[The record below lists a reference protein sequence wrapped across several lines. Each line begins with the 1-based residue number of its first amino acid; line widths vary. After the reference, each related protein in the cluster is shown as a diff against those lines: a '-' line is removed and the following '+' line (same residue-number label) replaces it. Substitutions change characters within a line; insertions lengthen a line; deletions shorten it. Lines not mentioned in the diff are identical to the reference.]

1 MRAFRTYRLFL
12 ARLGLTVTLFIGLA
26 ADAVATGFPPFVA
39 DDAITVK
46 RNATVSVLDSGQTS
60 VLANDF
66 DFERDPLTAQLT
78 SSPKH
83 GELTLYADGT
93 FIYAHDGSSKKDD
106 EFKYRAF
113 DGTQYSREAKVKIKV
128 VPGDPI
134 PPEIVG
140 QRELSFPE
148 DESLEITLADL
159 EVIDPDSNYPRD
171 FTLELG
177 TGENYELVDAT
188 ILPFPDFNGA
198 LSVPVRVSDGTN
210 FSNWFDLLVNVLPQN
225 DPPFV
230 VSDIADQEASEGVE
244 FVLSIAEHFD
254 DVDAGDSLEFGASG
268 LPSSGSITLNANTGI
283 LQGTPIRA
291 DAIDV
296 PYSVRITAS
305 DSAGSSAELTFRLTV
320 FAEDRADMAIS
331 SNVAQNPTLVGEQS
345 AWRIDIENRGPAELD
360 QGELVGT
367 WTTSGPILSLAAPQG
382 CTISSNDSST
392 PSLRCPLTQL
402 PAGAAVSF
410 DVEGIQDGDGDNTL
424 IASVLADDPEPDNNN
439 ALVSSQ
445 VAIGV
450 SEGPTQ
456 VLNQACADLA
466 VADFNLD
473 GLPDLVAS
481 NAETI
486 VHLNSGNRMLQSS
499 GTVLGVG
506 GSHLTL
512 LDWNG
517 DGLEDVAVAGPSA
530 DRVFIYLGDGGAA
543 FGRSIEIPDVTQGE
557 VAALA
562 AVDVEGDGNSELV
575 LGGSFGALIL
585 RNDGTGQPEIDSL
598 PVGSVIDVKAADL
611 DQDGF
616 TDLVAVAASDRSVQ
630 ILQNSGAGSFVV
642 QDTLRQ
648 GSVAR
653 VSVADLNGS
662 GTPELQL
669 AIDGDD
675 LQPPHTLLMQRMSN
689 GSFVVVGTLGAS
701 TASDLLTGDV
711 DGDGGLDIVAVNE
724 AGVHQL
730 YLAGPGGEYTLDAE
744 QIVSPGMRTGIV
756 VDYNLDGSLDLILA
770 GIDATSVELH
780 ANNGIGRLGFGDR
793 VAPELTLLGEA
804 SVTVPSGAEYVD
816 AGATAVDDID
826 GDLTSA
832 ITTTGSVNTTVVGTY
847 RLTFSVSD
855 RATNTS
861 QVTRTVTVGVNQGSG
876 GSGGGMLS
884 LLMLMTL
891 TMFAV
896 TRLTPGS
903 LDSPNTRQEPKM
915 NL

>member
-12 ARLGLTVTLFIGLA
+12 AQLGLTVTIFMGLT
-26 ADAVATGFPPFVA
+26 ADAVATGFPPFVV
-39 DDAITVK
+39 DDEITVK

-66 DFERDPLTAQLT
+66 DFELDPLAALLT
-78 SSPKH
+78 KSPKH
-83 GELTLYADGT
+83 GELTLNADGT
-93 FIYAHDGSSKKDD
+93 FIYEHDGSSKKDD

-113 DGTQYSREAKVKIKV
+113 DGTQYSRREATVKIKV
-128 VPGDPI
+128 VPGEPI

-140 QRELSFPE
+140 QGELSFPE

-159 EVIDPDSNYPRD
+159 EVIDPDSNYPQG

-177 TGENYELVDAT
+177 AGENYELVGAT
-188 ILPFPDFNGA
+188 ILPFPNFNGA

-210 FSNWFDLLVNVLPQN
+210 FSNWFDLLVDVLPQN
-225 DPPFV
+225 DPPFI
-230 VSDIADQEASEGVE
+230 VSEIADQEAIEGLE
-244 FVLSIAEHFD
+244 FVLSVAEHFD

-268 LPSSGSITLNANTGI
+268 LPSSGSLTLNGNTGI
-283 LQGTPIRA
+283 LQGTPIRS

-296 PYSVRITAS
+296 PYSVRITAT
-305 DSAGSSAELTFRLTV
+305 DTAGSSAELTFGLTV
-320 FAEDRADMAIS
+320 FAEDRADMAIRS
-331 SNVAQNPTLVGEQS
+331 DVVQNPILVGEQS
-345 AWRIDIENRGPAELD
+345 AWRIDIENRGPAALD

-392 PSLRCPLTQL
+392 PSLRCPLAQL
-402 PAGAAVSF
+402 PVGTAVSF
-410 DVEGIQDGDGDNTL
+410 DVEGMQDGDGDNTL
-424 IASVLADDPEPDNNN
+424 IASVVADDPEPDNNN
-439 ALVSSQ
+439 SLVSAQ
-445 VAIGV
+445 VAMAF

-456 VLNQACADLA
+456 ILNQACADLA

-481 NAETI
+481 ETET
-486 VHLNSGNRMLQSS
+486 VVYLNNGNRALQTP
-499 GTVLGVG
+499 GTVLGAG

-530 DRVFIYLGDGGAA
+530 DRVHIYLGDGGAA
-543 FGRSIEIPDVTQGE
+543 FGRSIEIPTLTQGE

-562 AVDVEGDGNSELV
+562 AIDVDGDGNSEFV
-575 LGGSFGALIL
+575 LGGTFGALVL
-585 RNDGTGQPEIDSL
+585 RNEGADQPRISAL
-598 PVGSVIDVKAADL
+598 PGGAVIDAKAEDI
-611 DQDGF
+611 DQDGL
-616 TDLVAVAASDRSVQ
+616 TDLVTVAAIDRSVQ
-630 ILQNSGAGSFVV
+630 ILRNSGVGSFVV
-642 QDTLRQ
+642 QDILRQ

-662 GTPELQL
+662 GTPGLQL

-675 LQPPHTLLMQRMSN
+675 LVPPHTVLMNRMSS
-689 GSFVVVGTLGAS
+689 GTYEVAGTLGAS

-711 DGDGGLDIVAVNE
+711 DGDGMLDIVAVNE

-730 YLAGPGGEYTLDAE
+730 YLAGPGDEYTLGEE
-744 QIVSPGMRTGIV
+744 QIVSPGMQTGIV
-756 VDYNLDGSLDLILA
+756 ADYNLDGSLDLILA
-770 GIDATSVELH
+770 GTDARSVELH

-793 VAPELTLLGEA
+793 IAPELTLLGEA
-804 SVTVPSGAEYVD
+804 SVAIASGAEYVD

-832 ITTTGSVNTTVVGTY
+832 ITTTGSVNSAVVGTY

-861 QVTRTVTVGVNQGSG
+861 QVTRTVTVGVNQGAG

-896 TRLTPGS
+896 TIAVRTRRQTGRL
-903 LDSPNTRQEPKM
+903 
-915 NL
+915 